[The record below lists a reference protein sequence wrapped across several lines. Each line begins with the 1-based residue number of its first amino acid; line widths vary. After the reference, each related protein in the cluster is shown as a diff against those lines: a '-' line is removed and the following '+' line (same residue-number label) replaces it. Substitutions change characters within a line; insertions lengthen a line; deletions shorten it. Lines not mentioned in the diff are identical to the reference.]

1 MKTRPYCKA
10 LWRTF
15 DSEKSLVLICGPR
28 QCGKTSLAKS
38 IAAEQ
43 AGSAYLNYD
52 VPADK
57 VRLVSSPAFFEA
69 LDRGPGVRPLVVL
82 DEIHKY
88 KGWKNY
94 LKGLYDGFG
103 EEFRFLVT
111 GSGRLDLYQQRG
123 DALAGRFRMFHM
135 FPFTMGELNAE
146 SVRTAVPGQ
155 ELFEP
160 SANAGSVGEE
170 DLRHLLK
177 CSGFPEPFLRGSDT
191 GYRRWAASYHR
202 QIVRSDI
209 RDAFAVRDIDTMEL
223 LYNLLAARVA
233 APLSLAQLM
242 DPLKTSHKTI
252 SAWVNVFEKL
262 MLVFRIRPYSRRVT
276 RSVLKEP
283 KLYFYDY
290 GRVQEESKR
299 YENLVA
305 VELKRAAMNWTDYG
319 LGEFEVRYLRNK
331 EHQEVDFLMVRD
343 GTPAF
348 MVEVKSGELEPT
360 QALLKFQSMLHVP
373 AVQIVR
379 RPGAN
384 RVFRNGADR
393 VLVTEAASWLA
404 RLR

>member
-1 MKTRPYCKA
+1 MKTRLYYEE

-15 DSEKSLVLICGPR
+15 DAEKSLVLICGPR
-28 QCGKTSLAKS
+28 QCGKTFLAKS
-38 IAAEQ
+38 IAAGQ
-43 AGSAYLNYD
+43 AASAYLNYD

-69 LDRGPGVRPLVVL
+69 IDRGPDVHPLVVL

-94 LKGLYDGFG
+94 LKGVYDGFG

-111 GSGRLDLYQQRG
+111 GSGRLDLYQHRG
-123 DALAGRFRMFHM
+123 DALAGRFRIFHM
-135 FPFTMGELNAE
+135 FPFTVGELNAG
-146 SVRTAVPGQ
+146 SVRSGMPGP

-160 SANAGSVGEE
+160 VAPAGSGGEE
-170 DLRHLLK
+170 SLRHLLT
-177 CSGFPEPFLRGSDT
+177 CSGFPEPFLRGSEA

-209 RDAFAVRDIDTMEL
+209 RDAFSVRDVDTMEL
-223 LYNLLAARVA
+223 LYNLLSLRVA

-262 MLVFRIRPYSRRVT
+262 MLVFRVRPYSRRVT
-276 RSVLKEP
+276 RSLLKEP

-290 GRVQEESKR
+290 GRVQDESKR

-305 VELKRAAMNWTDYG
+305 VELKRAAMNWTDCG
-319 LGEFEVRYLRNK
+319 LGQYEVCYLRNK
-331 EHQEVDFLMVRD
+331 EHEEVDFLMVRD
-343 GTPAF
+343 GAPAF
-348 MVEVKSGELEPT
+348 MVEVKSGELDPSP
-360 QALLKFQSMLHVP
+360 ALVKFQSMLHVP

-384 RVFRNGADR
+384 RIFRNGADR
-393 VLVTEAASWLA
+393 ILVTEASQWLA
-404 RLR
+404 LLR